1 MSKESDIFE
10 VESSP
15 GEGAS
20 RLEIITKD
28 WEYHTN
34 LIDKAGERFERI
46 SSNFE
51 SSTVGKMVSNSVA
64 CYGEIVKRGVSQ

>member
-15 GEGAS
+15 GEDAS

-28 WEYHTN
+28 LEYHTN
-34 LIDKAGERFERI
+34 LIDKAGARFERV
-46 SSNFE
+46 SSILK
-51 SSTVGKMVSNSVA
+51 VLQMGKMVSNSIA
-64 CYGEIVKRGVSQ
+64 CHGEIVKGGVSQ

>member
-15 GEGAS
+15 GEDAS

-28 WEYHTN
+28 LEYHTN
-34 LIDKAGERFERI
+34 LIDKAGARFERV

-51 SSTVGKMVSNSVA
+51 SSTVGKMVSNSIA
-64 CYGEIVKRGVSQ
+64 CHGEIVKGGVSQ